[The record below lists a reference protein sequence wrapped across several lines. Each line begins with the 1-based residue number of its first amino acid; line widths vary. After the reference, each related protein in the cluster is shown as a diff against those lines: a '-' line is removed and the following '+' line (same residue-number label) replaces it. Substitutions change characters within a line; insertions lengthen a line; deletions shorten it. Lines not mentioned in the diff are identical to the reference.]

1 MTSIS
6 PVDDH
11 YTGSVAGPHQ
21 PQRRTTANA
30 TITKMSVG
38 PMDNNVYVLTC
49 TQTGEQLLI
58 DAANDA
64 PAILALL
71 EELPGTLRAILTTH
85 GHPDHWQAL
94 AEVAAATGVPTRRT
108 RRCSAAAHRPD
119 RLLDDGDEIT
129 VGNLTLSAIHLTGH
143 TEGSIALALRDASN
157 DAAGPLSVQL
167 VTGDCLFPGGV
178 GKTWQPGDFERL
190 LGDVTTKL
198 FDVYPDDTAVY
209 PATAPTPPWA
219 MSARSC
225 SNGRPAA
232 GDRRACSGPSTLDQL

>member
-49 TQTGEQLLI
+49 TQTGDQLLI

-71 EELPGTLRAILTTH
+71 DELPGTLRAILTTH

-94 AEVAAATGVPTRRT
+94 AEVAAATGVPTLAG
-108 RRCSAAAHRPD
+108 CDDAPLLPLAPD
-119 RLLDDGDEIT
+119 RLLADGDEIN

-143 TEGSIALALRDASN
+143 TEGSIALALRDPSD
-157 DAAGPLSVQL
+157 DAAGPLSAQL

-209 PATAPTPPWA
+209 PGHGSDTTLGNERPKLLEWE
-219 MSARSC
+219 AR
-225 SNGRPAA
+225 GW
-232 GDRRACSGPSTLDQL
+232 